1 MNHKYVLEYANEDL
15 MHQEKKG
22 KLLIQEQ
29 VGKQINAGVLFLIN
43 EVELSIYRFLTSAA
57 KMSKNNVDQS
67 SWGSTDSLT
76 IGAFNVW

>member
-29 VGKQINAGVLFLIN
+29 VGKQTNASVLFFIN
-43 EVELSIYRFLTSAA
+43 EVELSLYRFQTSGT
-57 KMSKNNVDQS
+57 KIPKNSLDRS
-67 SWGSTDSLT
+67 SWGSTSSLAV
-76 IGAFNVW
+76 GAFNVW

>member
-1 MNHKYVLEYANEDL
+1 MNHKGVLKNMQMEINAPRKEWEIL
-15 MHQEKKG
+15 R
-22 KLLIQEQ
+22 QEQ

-67 SWGSTDSLT
+67 SWGSTSLLAF
-76 IGAFNVW
+76 GALNA